1 MLVDHVTATK
11 TKLNPARRSRDEF
24 YRNFQLV
31 AGQRGDGF
39 SSVAYAGRTSMFAG
53 SGSDLDAAL
62 DDIKD
67 QIDKDFAHRA
77 ARLQNDGLS
86 AADFELALALV
97 ERQMPPAVH
106 HVLEMLADE
115 TELSLL
121 QVERRA
127 GIERDAL
134 VAQMLRFAR
143 AIAGVYARDP
153 RTGPDNARSTLNL
166 IVEQIIGHQ
175 STDETWTFRLSFVE
189 AARSYLK
196 L

>member
-115 TELSLL
+115 FFNDTATTEIYTLSLH
-121 QVERRA
+121 
-127 GIERDAL
+127 DAL